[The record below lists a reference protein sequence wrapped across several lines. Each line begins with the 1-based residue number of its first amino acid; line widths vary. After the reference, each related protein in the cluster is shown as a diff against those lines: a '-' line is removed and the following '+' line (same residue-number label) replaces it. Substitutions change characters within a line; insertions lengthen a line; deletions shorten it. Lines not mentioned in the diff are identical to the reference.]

1 MLELGAYDGMWTQY
15 FLEAEKISFVDLFKA
30 GFAKIKEYEIHFD
43 ILPHGVIV
51 EGKKQIR

>member
-1 MLELGAYDGMWTQY
+1 MIELGAYDGIWTQY
-15 FLEAEKISFVDLFKA
+15 FLEAEKIICVDLFKA

-51 EGKKQIR
+51 EGVK